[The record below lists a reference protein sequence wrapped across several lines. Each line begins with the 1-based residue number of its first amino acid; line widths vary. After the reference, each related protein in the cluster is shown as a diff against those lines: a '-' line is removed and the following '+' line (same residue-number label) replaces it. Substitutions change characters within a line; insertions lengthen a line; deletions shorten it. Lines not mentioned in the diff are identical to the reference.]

1 MGRRKLTKILLES
14 GSLIDERN
22 AQDETVRDI
31 AVRKNLTEILDIL
44 NTPLEKIRRDRER
57 SSSSS
62 KTNKNDGESKDKT
75 DGPAAKSPRDKSKV
89 KKKSDK
95 IDPSNWSPYGCH
107 YFPDPRDFPSPKLE
121 TLPEEPLSKG
131 EQYYL
136 DLAGNIKKG
145 PVGIGNTCYC
155 APFFRH
161 LENRISKNKKSI
173 RKYVDRATEKLD
185 NKVAALALK
194 TDDQIEVL
202 TRSMIQEKIK
212 CNDKRLH
219 LEQWLKRGGYTRAT
233 VSAQTAKQR
242 KDQTNSNTLTKCKS
256 LEFLDGDDDM
266 FDSRL
271 QTSIPEMS
279 RSVDLLDSHEII
291 VHRNH
296 DYSSSVNST
305 SRQFGD
311 LSGSDRDKVSSL
323 ISSGKVRN
331 KRNSEW
337 EHSDKE
343 RCSSRSDKEISFTSD
358 PSKRSHRQESDG
370 SSYLESDL
378 SKSNRRSSVS
388 DLKDSRLD
396 KTFVS
401 ERLNQLLAKTS
412 EIIELERVSRRRN
425 KDSDKKQKRDKSHRF
440 EVGIIEKSRRNSV
453 YSDSH
458 ENQSIEFEDSEFIA
472 QEMEKITNSLL
483 GLHQY
488 DENTRQSIEHEKKDD
503 FSTSPEI
510 AKENLNQKENFKEE
524 ESGSNRSGTSNKN
537 HLGSMGNMY
546 IPDFSRGG
554 RKEEFNQRSFYGN
567 PHELS
572 TSFSENVIENGDDPG
587 PDILNTFYQNDCFE
601 DDEVPSSSSN
611 TLKSEK
617 HEEVDDRLE
626 LSEMANMKE
635 LNELKSRILNG
646 SHWRSQ
652 VLRRSAQEYN
662 QNKDDIFENGDVE
675 MNYEIKNGE
684 IKTLKNEELL
694 VIPSKNKVQDLVAK
708 IQGIKNMIPLSN
720 PKNSNLEYAKTEHSE
735 SSEDDE
741 DELEL
746 PQLNDVSDY
755 YHRDQNH
762 YNWMSYEGY
771 PMPEDVPYNY
781 ENLTNSQVVYNEQSI
796 DYSRV
801 QPQMANYRTGLQKQE
816 ASSSKIDTS
825 RLIPKDAYFHELP
838 NKNQMRPIMDK
849 LTEKLDCEEQIL
861 QASCYNQNGTV
872 SFNARNRNPLPI
884 SVNDYPLPDLYQNG
898 QSYIP
903 TETYKPST
911 INCTQNRPIKIV
923 PQREK
928 LLSSRKFGFNNLI
941 DVELSKINLQIDP
954 TLTIDQ
960 AQLERD
966 MHNDSGYSTKICGS
980 SHGPSPSLSG
990 QIDLDLVGGKVG
1002 ANAEKY
1008 NYYIGGNLG
1017 ASSLV

>member
-22 AQDETVRDI
+22 AQEETVHDI
-31 AVRKNLTEILDIL
+31 AVRKNLTEILYIL
-44 NTPLEKIRRDRER
+44 DTPLEKIRRDRER
-57 SSSSS
+57 SFSSS
-62 KTNKNDGESKDKT
+62 KMDRKDGESKGKT
-75 DGPAAKSPRDKSKV
+75 DGPVKSPRDKSNE

-95 IDPSNWSPYGCH
+95 IDVSNWSPYGCH
-107 YFPDPRDFPSPKLE
+107 YFPDPRDFPSMKLE
-121 TLPEEPLSKG
+121 TLPDEPLSKG

-161 LENRISKNKKSI
+161 LEDRISKNKKSI

-202 TRSMIQEKIK
+202 TRSMIREKVK

-233 VSAQTAKQR
+233 VSALTAKQR

-256 LEFLDGDDDM
+256 LEFLDCDDSIL
-266 FDSRL
+266 DSRL
-271 QTSIPEMS
+271 QSSTPGLS

-291 VHRNH
+291 VHRNQN
-296 DYSSSVNST
+296 YSRSVNST
-305 SRQFGD
+305 SRQYGD
-311 LSGSDRDKVSSL
+311 LSGSDRDKVCSMIDSK
-323 ISSGKVRN
+323 KVRS
-331 KRNSEW
+331 KRNSERD
-337 EHSDKE
+337 HSDKE
-343 RCSSRSDKEISFTSD
+343 QCSSRSDKERSFTSN
-358 PSKRSHRQESDG
+358 PSKRSHLQESEG
-370 SSYLESDL
+370 SSYVESDL

-388 DLKDSRLD
+388 DLKDSLLN
-396 KTFVS
+396 KSFVS

-425 KDSDKKQKRDKSHRF
+425 KDTDNKSKRDHKSHRF
-440 EVGIIEKSRRNSV
+440 EIGIKEKIHRNSV

-458 ENQSIEFEDSEFIA
+458 ENQSIEFEDSVFIA

-483 GLHQY
+483 GLHHQY
-488 DENTRQSIEHEKKDD
+488 DDNAGQSMEHVKKDN

-510 AKENLNQKENFKEE
+510 AKENLNQKEHFKEE
-524 ESGSNRSGTSNKN
+524 ETGSNRSEIININ
-537 HLGSMGNMY
+537 ILGSLGSMY
-546 IPDFSRGG
+546 IPDFSPRGDKKQEYNS
-554 RKEEFNQRSFYGN
+554 RTFCGN
-567 PHELS
+567 PHESS
-572 TSFSENVIENGDDPG
+572 TSFSENLVENSDGPG
-587 PDILNTFYQNDCFE
+587 PDILNTFYQNNCFE
-601 DDEVPSSSSN
+601 ENEVVPSSSSN

-617 HEEVDDRLE
+617 HEEVDDRCE

-684 IKTLKNEELL
+684 IKTLKNEDLV

-708 IQGIKNMIPLSN
+708 IQGIKNMVPFSN
-720 PKNSNLEYAKTEHSE
+720 PRNSKLEYAKTDHSE
-735 SSEDDE
+735 SSDDE
-741 DELEL
+741 EEL
-746 PQLNDVSDY
+746 PPLNGGSDY
-755 YHRDQNH
+755 YHVDQNH
-762 YNWMSYEGY
+762 YNWMTYEGY
-771 PMPEDVPYNY
+771 PMPEDIPYNY
-781 ENLTNSQVVYNEQSI
+781 QNLQNSQIIEQSI

-801 QPQMANYRTGLQKQE
+801 QPQMANYRTGLQRP
-816 ASSSKIDTS
+816 SSSKIDT
-825 RLIPKDAYFHELP
+825 RVLIPKDAYFHELP

-861 QASCYNQNGTV
+861 QASCYNQNRST
-872 SFNARNRNPLPI
+872 SINARNRKPFLL
-884 SVNDYPLPDLYQNG
+884 SVNDYSLPDLYRDEEV
-898 QSYIP
+898 YIP
-903 TETYKPST
+903 TETFQPST
-911 INCTQNRPIKIV
+911 IICKQNRPLNIV

-941 DVELSKINLQIDP
+941 DVELSKIDHP

-990 QIDLDLVGGKVG
+990 QFDLDLVGGKVET
-1002 ANAEKY
+1002 NAEGY
-1008 NYYIGGNLG
+1008 DYYIGGNLG

>member
-14 GSLIDERN
+14 GSSIAERN
-22 AQDETVRDI
+22 AQEETVHDI
-31 AVRKNLTEILDIL
+31 AVRKNLTEILYIL
-44 NTPLEKIRRDRER
+44 DTPLEKIRRDRER
-57 SSSSS
+57 SSNSS
-62 KTNKNDGESKDKT
+62 KTNKKDGDSKDKI
-75 DGPAAKSPRDKSKV
+75 DGSVKSPRDRSKE

-95 IDPSNWSPYGCH
+95 IDPSKWSPYGCH
-107 YFPDPRDFPSPKLE
+107 YFPDPRDFPSMKLE

-161 LENRISKNKKSI
+161 LEDRISKNKKSI
-173 RKYVDRATEKLD
+173 RKYVDRATEKID
-185 NKVAALALK
+185 NKVAAL
-194 TDDQIEVL
+194 DDQIEVI
-202 TRSMIQEKIK
+202 TRSMIQEKVK

-233 VSAQTAKQR
+233 VSALTAKQR

-256 LEFLDGDDDM
+256 LEILDCDDIIL
-266 FDSRL
+266 DSRL
-271 QTSIPEMS
+271 QSSTPGLS
-279 RSVDLLDSHEII
+279 RSVDLLDSHEIV
-291 VHRNH
+291 VHRHHN
-296 DYSSSVNST
+296 YSSSVNST
-305 SRQFGD
+305 SRQYGD
-311 LSGSDRDKVSSL
+311 LSGSDRDKVSS
-323 ISSGKVRN
+323 GKVRS
-331 KRNSEW
+331 KRNSERD
-337 EHSDKE
+337 HSDKE
-343 RCSSRSDKEISFTSD
+343 QCSSRSDKERSITSIQ
-358 PSKRSHRQESDG
+358 SKRSHPQESEG

-378 SKSNRRSSVS
+378 SKSNRRSSIS
-388 DLKDSRLD
+388 DFKDSRLD
-396 KTFVS
+396 KSFVS
-401 ERLNQLLAKTS
+401 QRLNQLLAKTS

-425 KDSDKKQKRDKSHRF
+425 KDTDKKSKRDLKSHRH
-440 EVGIIEKSRRNSV
+440 EIGIKETIRRNSV

-458 ENQSIEFEDSEFIA
+458 ENQSIEFEDSVFIA

-483 GLHQY
+483 GLHHQY
-488 DENTRQSIEHEKKDD
+488 DDNAGQSMEHLKKDN

-524 ESGSNRSGTSNKN
+524 ESGSNRSETINLN
-537 HLGSMGNMY
+537 ILGSLGSMY
-546 IPDFSRGG
+546 IPDFSPRGG
-554 RKEEFNQRSFYGN
+554 KKEEYNSRTSYGN

-572 TSFSENVIENGDDPG
+572 TSFSENVIENSDVPG

-601 DDEVPSSSSN
+601 EDEVIPSSSSN

-617 HEEVDDRLE
+617 HEEIDDRGE

-652 VLRRSAQEYN
+652 VLRRSTQEYN

-684 IKTLKNEELL
+684 IKTLKNEELV
-694 VIPSKNKVQDLVAK
+694 VISSKNKVQDLVAK
-708 IQGIKNMIPLSN
+708 IQGIKNKIPFSN
-720 PKNSNLEYAKTEHSE
+720 PKNSKLEYAKTELSE
-735 SSEDDE
+735 SSDDE
-741 DELEL
+741 EDQEL
-746 PQLNDVSDY
+746 PALINDGSDY
-755 YHRDQNH
+755 YHVDENH

-771 PMPEDVPYNY
+771 PMPEDIPYNY
-781 ENLTNSQVVYNEQSI
+781 QNLPNSQIIEQSI

-801 QPQMANYRTGLQKQE
+801 QPQMANYRTGLQRP
-816 ASSSKIDTS
+816 SSSKIDTS
-825 RLIPKDAYFHELP
+825 VLIPKDAYFHELP

-849 LTEKLDCEEQIL
+849 LTEKLDCEEKIL
-861 QASCYNQNGTV
+861 QASCYNQNRST
-872 SFNARNRNPLPI
+872 SFNARNRKPLPL
-884 SVNDYPLPDLYQNG
+884 SVNDYSLPDLYQNE
-898 QSYIP
+898 QVYIP
-903 TETYKPST
+903 TETYQPST
-911 INCTQNRPIKIV
+911 INCKQNRPLKIV

-941 DVELSKINLQIDP
+941 DVELSKISLQNDHI

-960 AQLERD
+960 AQMERD

-990 QIDLDLVGGKVG
+990 QFDLDLVGGKVG
-1002 ANAEKY
+1002 ANAERY
-1008 NYYIGGNLG
+1008 DYYIGGNLG

>member
-14 GSLIDERN
+14 GSLINERN
-22 AQDETVRDI
+22 AQEETVHDI

-44 NTPLEKIRRDRER
+44 DTPLEKIRCDRER

-62 KTNKNDGESKDKT
+62 KTNKKDGDSKDKT
-75 DGPAAKSPRDKSKV
+75 DSPAKSPRDKSKEN
-89 KKKSDK
+89 KKSDK

-107 YFPDPRDFPSPKLE
+107 YFPDPRDFPSPKLD

-161 LENRISKNKKSI
+161 LEDRISKNKKSI
-173 RKYVDRATEKLD
+173 RKYVDRATNKLD
-185 NKVAALALK
+185 SKVAALALK

-202 TRSMIQEKIK
+202 TRSMIQEKVK

-233 VSAQTAKQR
+233 VSAQTAKER

-256 LEFLDGDDDM
+256 LEFLDGDDDI

-271 QTSIPEMS
+271 QSSTPGMS

-291 VHRNH
+291 IHRNH

-305 SRQFGD
+305 SRQYGD

-323 ISSGKVRN
+323 ISSGKVRS
-331 KRNSEW
+331 KRNSERD
-337 EHSDKE
+337 HSDKE
-343 RCSSRSDKEISFTSD
+343 RCSSRSDKERSFTSD
-358 PSKRSHRQESDG
+358 PSKSTHRQESLG
-370 SSYLESDL
+370 RSDL

-396 KTFVS
+396 KSFVS

-425 KDSDKKQKRDKSHRF
+425 KDADKQSKRDKSHRF
-440 EVGIIEKSRRNSV
+440 DVGIMEKIRRNSV
-453 YSDSH
+453 NSESH

-488 DENTRQSIEHEKKDD
+488 EANAGQSIRHEKKDH

-524 ESGSNRSGTSNKN
+524 ECESNKSETSNKI
-537 HLGSMGNMY
+537 HLGSMGSMY
-546 IPDFSRGG
+546 IPDFSLRSGK
-554 RKEEFNQRSFYGN
+554 KEEFNSRSFYGN
-567 PHELS
+567 QHELS
-572 TSFSENVIENGDDPG
+572 TSFSDNVVESSGVAG
-587 PDILNTFYQNDCFE
+587 PDIINTFYQNDCFE
-601 DDEVPSSSSN
+601 EDEVPSSSSN

-617 HEEVDDRLE
+617 HEEIDDRCE

-662 QNKDDIFENGDVE
+662 QNKDDMFENGDAE
-675 MNYEIKNGE
+675 MNYEIKNSK
-684 IKTLKNEELL
+684 IKTLKNEEIL

-720 PKNSNLEYAKTEHSE
+720 PKNSIVEYAKTEHSE
-735 SSEDDE
+735 SSEDE
-741 DELEL
+741 EEL
-746 PQLNDVSDY
+746 PPLNAGSDY
-755 YHRDQNH
+755 YVDHSQ
-762 YNWMSYEGY
+762 YNWISYEGY
-771 PMPEDVPYNY
+771 PMPEDIPYNY
-781 ENLTNSQVVYNEQSI
+781 QNLPNSQIIYNEQSI

-801 QPQMANYRTGLQKQE
+801 QSQMANYRTGLQRP
-816 ASSSKIDTS
+816 SSSKIDTS
-825 RLIPKDAYFHELP
+825 VLIPKDAYFHELP

-849 LTEKLDCEEQIL
+849 LTGKLDCEEQIL
-861 QASCYNQNGTV
+861 QASCYNQNGST
-872 SFNARNRNPLPI
+872 SFNARNRNPLPL
-884 SVNDYPLPDLYQNG
+884 SVNDYSLPDLYQNE
-898 QSYIP
+898 QVYIP
-903 TETYKPST
+903 
-911 INCTQNRPIKIV
+911 NCTQNRPLKIV

-960 AQLERD
+960 AQHERD

-1008 NYYIGGNLG
+1008 DYSIGGSLG